1 MLAADWAETWAR
13 IKTLF
18 AIMAPVFGVAMLVG
32 VITDPSE
39 PGFSTAKHVILGLVA
54 AVVLAIWVWRF
65 AVPFVTRGRL
75 PSGRLLID
83 VIARERVR
91 RQKARRRRERQRK
104 LHDAEK

>member
-54 AVVLAIWVWRF
+54 AVVLAIWVGDLRF
-65 AVPFVTRGRL
+65 RSSQEAGFQAGVCSLT
-75 PSGRLLID
+75 S
-83 VIARERVR
+83 
-91 RQKARRRRERQRK
+91 
-104 LHDAEK
+104 